1 MQGQGAFMAFVAGQ
15 GQWVDQKTGTPCSHR
30 EVMHA
35 MARKRVV
42 LLGELHNRHDIH
54 RWQVNVAA
62 SLLALRD
69 ELAVGFEMFPKRLQP
84 ILDEWVAGKLDEATF
99 LERAEWGKVWGFD
112 ADLYWP
118 LFHFC
123 REFRIKML
131 ALNCRRDLV
140 TRVGKEGWDAI
151 PADERDGLTP
161 ARPASLAHREHLLR
175 LTNGGPPAMKG
186 KSADAPEFDRFV
198 RAQQTWDR
206 AFACNIAAYLA
217 EKPNALVI
225 GIIGR
230 GHMEYGFGTPDQLD
244 DLGITDVGILLTQD
258 EVDGLVGE
266 NIPAIADA
274 VFGLAPLGHA
284 VHGEGK

>member
-1 MQGQGAFMAFVAGQ
+1 MNATLLNDRV
-15 GQWVDQKTGTPCSHR
+15 GQWIDPQSGAHR
-30 EVMHA
+30 THQSVMQD
-35 MARKRVV
+35 MAQKRVV
-42 LLGELHNRHDIH
+42 LLGETHDRYDIH
-54 RWQVNVAA
+54 RWQMHICA

-69 ELAVGFEMFPKRLQP
+69 DLAVGFEMFPRRLQP
-84 ILDEWVAGKLDEATF
+84 VLDEWVEGKLDAETF
-99 LERAEWGKVWGFD
+99 LERVDWGKVWGFA

-123 REFRIKML
+123 REFRVKML

-151 PADERDGLTP
+151 LEEERDGLTP

-175 LTNGGPPAMKG
+175 LTNGGPPAMQG

-206 AFACNIAAYLA
+206 AFACNIATYLN
-217 EKPNALVI
+217 EKPDALVL

-244 DLGITDVGILLTQD
+244 DLGIDQVGVLLTED
-258 EVDGLVGE
+258 ISEAPSAPKIADM
-266 NIPAIADA
+266 PAIADA
-274 VFGLAPLGHA
+274 VFGLAA
-284 VHGEGK
+284 S